1 MTASSGNRRVLLKL
15 SGESFADPEVGYGI
29 DTSIVARVAREIAEA
44 RDGGAQIAVVVGG
57 GNIFR
62 GVSEA
67 ARGMD
72 PAAADYMGML
82 ATMMNAL
89 AMREVLEANGV
100 PTRVLSALEMRQLA
114 ETYIRL
120 RAERHLEK
128 GRVVVLGGGTGNP
141 FFTTDTA
148 AALRGVEMGV
158 DVILKATLVDGVFDK
173 DPNTHDDAVMYDE
186 LSYMDVISQQLGV
199 MDLTAIT
206 LCKDNELP
214 LRVFNIREPG
224 NITRAILGDQV
235 GTLVH

>member
-1 MTASSGNRRVLLKL
+1 VTASPGNRRVLLKL
-15 SGESFADPEVGYGI
+15 SGESFADPEIGYGI
-29 DTSIVARVAREIAEA
+29 DTAVVARVAEEI
-44 RDGGAQIAVVVGG
+44 GAALRKDVQVAVVVGG

-67 ARGMD
+67 AKGMD

-89 AMREVLEANGV
+89 AMREVLEGSGV
-100 PTRVLSALEMRQLA
+100 PTRVLSAIEMRQLA

-120 RAERHLEK
+120 RAERHLNK
-128 GRVVVLGGGTGNP
+128 GRVVILGGGTGNP

-173 DPNTHDDAVMYDE
+173 DPNLHDDAVMFDE
-186 LSYMDVISQQLGV
+186 LSYMDVISKQLGV

-206 LCKDNELP
+206 LCKDNGLP

-224 NITRAILGDQV
+224 NITRAILGEEI

>member
-1 MTASSGNRRVLLKL
+1 V
-15 SGESFADPEVGYGI
+15 
-29 DTSIVARVAREIAEA
+29 
-44 RDGGAQIAVVVGG
+44 AVVVGG

-67 ARGMD
+67 AKGMD

-100 PTRVLSALEMRQLA
+100 PTRVLSAIEMRQLA

-120 RAERHLEK
+120 RAERHLDK
-128 GRVVVLGGGTGNP
+128 GRVVILGGGTGNP

-173 DPNTHDDAVMYDE
+173 DPNLHDDAVMHYE
-186 LSYMDVISQQLGV
+186 LSYMDVISKQLGV

-206 LCKDNELP
+206 LCKDNGLP

-224 NITRAILGDQV
+224 NITRAILGEEI

>member
-1 MTASSGNRRVLLKL
+1 MTSSSGNRRVLLKL
-15 SGESFADPEVGYGI
+15 SGESFADPEIGYGI
-29 DTSIVARVAREIAEA
+29 DTMVVARVAKEIAAALEE
-44 RDGGAQIAVVVGG
+44 DVQVAVVVGG

-67 ARGMD
+67 AKGMD

-100 PTRVLSALEMRQLA
+100 PTRVLSAIEMRQLA

-173 DPNTHDDAVMYDE
+173 DPNLHDDAVMYDE
-186 LSYMDVISQQLGV
+186 LSYMDVISKQLGV

-206 LCKDNELP
+206 LCKDNGLP

-224 NITRAILGDQV
+224 NITRAILGEEI

>member
-1 MTASSGNRRVLLKL
+1 VTASSGSRRVLLKL

-29 DTSIVARVAREIAEA
+29 DTSIVARVAQEISDA
-44 RDGGAQIAVVVGG
+44 RDGGVQIAVVVGG

-62 GVSEA
+62 GVSQA

-100 PTRVLSALEMRQLA
+100 PTRVLSAIEMRQLA

-158 DVILKATLVDGVFDK
+158 DIILKATLVDGVFDK
-173 DPNTHDDAVMYDE
+173 DPNAHDDAVMYEE